1 MPVYFL
7 ESVFL
12 GNFIL
17 SYAALTFAAKVL
29 NLKLSFAKN
38 LFFSLVGAVMAEVY
52 LAWPYF
58 GIKILAFCVFFL
70 STYLLTKSPSNAGK
84 LFLLTLASFFFLNG
98 AYHAL
103 IITGYYPEF
112 FLLAALILA
121 FIGEYAYKQYQ
132 RIVRLKKYGFSLE
145 IVYSG
150 KKVTVQSFLDTG
162 NRLYDPQLG
171 WPVVVVEY
179 RAVKKILPVGFFQS
193 KTIRR
198 IPFRGVGRGQGFFWG
213 FIPDELKI
221 WQEGEVIRVKRA
233 VVAITFQSLNSEF
246 QALLSE
252 EILKSA

>member
-17 SYAALTFAAKVL
+17 SYAALTFAAKAL
-29 NLKLSFAKN
+29 NLKLSFKKN
-38 LFFSLVGAVMAEVY
+38 LFFSLAGAVMAEVY

-58 GIKILAFCVFFL
+58 GIKILAFSVFFL
-70 STYLLTKSPSNAGK
+70 FIYLLTKSPSSAGK
-84 LFLLTLASFFFLNG
+84 LFLLTLAFFFFLNG

-103 IITGYYPEF
+103 ISTGYYPEI
-112 FLLAALILA
+112 FLFIGLILA
-121 FIGEYAYKQYQ
+121 FLGEYAYKQYQ
-132 RIVRLKKYGFSLE
+132 RIGRLKKYGFSME
-145 IVYSG
+145 IIYLG

-162 NRLYDPQLG
+162 NHLSDPQLG

-198 IPFRGVGRGQGFFWG
+198 IPFRGVGREQGFFWG
-213 FIPDELKI
+213 FIPDELKV
-221 WQEGEVIRVKRA
+221 WKDDEVIRVKRA
-233 VVAITFQSLNSEF
+233 VVAITFQSLNSDF